1 MRTAIFVI
9 SDCKPYL
16 CDTDIEVLDNNLHHN
31 IKEAKQNKVKVFGLG
46 FFPDLQHFYGQ
57 CGLPR
62 FLAFNMD
69 LDDWLSFVLFLHYLW

>member
-1 MRTAIFVI
+1 MIFVI

-57 CGLPR
+57 NYCHIQSYNDIIK
-62 FLAFNMD
+62 FFENQKKM
-69 LDDWLSFVLFLHYLW
+69 SNVIV